1 VASIDCNAIVT
12 VIHPDMDSL
21 KATYADPDLPAK
33 LHPDE
38 KTFTEDDRRMVLG
51 KRSKCYGK
59 GRETIQVDGNGRC
72 SAAALLADMGNCR
85 RGADSILDQQ
95 FSHLTTEYSS
105 PQIIMPLST

>member
-1 VASIDCNAIVT
+1 LFSGAVASIDCNAIVT

-51 KRSKCYGK
+51 KEFVGLW
-59 GRETIQVDGNGRC
+59 NG
-72 SAAALLADMGNCR
+72 AKAV
-85 RGADSILDQQ
+85 
-95 FSHLTTEYSS
+95 
-105 PQIIMPLST
+105 